1 VRRALAALLVVA
13 TSLTAAVLIGQTG
26 DHGERQS
33 ATNAAQPTPEAPATP
48 SGDPAVHL
56 RTLARAARANGNT
69 RAAGTPGAE
78 ASEDYVAQAL
88 RAAGYEV
95 RRQRV
100 PFPFFDERR
109 PPRVRVQGRTIRA
122 RTMAYSPGGT
132 VSGEVAAV
140 GLACTRQ
147 AFVKLEQGQVAL
159 ADRGVCPFRRKA
171 RLAQAAGA
179 AAILVADTGADPVSA
194 TLGAPGLAI
203 PALAIGAPG
212 ARTIERADNVT
223 IRVDAVSERRV
234 THNVIGERPNSPT
247 QRVILGAHLDSVPAG
262 PGMNDNASGAAAVLA
277 AAERLARTDDANG
290 VRVAFWGAEELG
302 LYGSRRY
309 VDTLSARERRRIVAY
324 LNLDM
329 VGTPDGT
336 VRVYDTDEDT
346 ERILRA
352 ATRAAGRTPGEE
364 DLDGNSDHA
373 PFARAGIPVG
383 GLFTGLDRCYHR
395 ACDGPGN
402 VDGRLV
408 DSVAEAV
415 ARAARGLLE
424 RA

>member
-1 VRRALAALLVVA
+1 VRRALAVLLVLT
-13 TSLTAAVLIGQTG
+13 TSLTAAVLLGRG
-26 DHGERQS
+26 GEDGERQS
-33 ATNAAQPTPEAPATP
+33 AVQPTATQATP
-48 SGDPAVHL
+48 TGDPAVHL
-56 RTLARAARANGNT
+56 KALARAARANGNT

-78 ASEDYVAQAL
+78 ASEDYVAAAL
-88 RAAGYEV
+88 RAAGYRVE
-95 RRQRV
+95 RQRV

-109 PPRVRVQGRTIRA
+109 PPRVRASDRAIRA

-132 VSGEVAAV
+132 VAAAVAAV
-140 GLACTRQ
+140 GLGCARGDF
-147 AFVKLEQGQVAL
+147 ARLDRGQVAL

-179 AAILVADTGADPVSA
+179 AAVLVADSGADPVSA
-194 TLGAPGLAI
+194 TLGAPGLSI
-203 PALAIGAPG
+203 PALAVGAPG
-212 ARTIERADNVT
+212 ARAARRAGRVE

-234 THNVIGERPNSPT
+234 THNVIGGRG
-247 QRVILGAHLDSVPAG
+247 QRRRAVILGAHLDSVPAG

-277 AAERLARTDDANG
+277 AAERLASTGDAQG

-309 VDTLSARERRRIVAY
+309 VDGLTSKERQDIVAY

-329 VGTPDGT
+329 VGTPGGR
-336 VRVYDTDEDT
+336 VRVYATDDDT

-352 ATRAAGRTPGEE
+352 AARAAGRTPGEE
-364 DLDGNSDHA
+364 DLDDNSDHA
-373 PFARAGIPVG
+373 PFARAGIRIG

-395 ACDGPGN
+395 ACDGAGN
-402 VDGRLV
+402 VDAELV

-415 ARAARGLLE
+415 ARAARRLLE